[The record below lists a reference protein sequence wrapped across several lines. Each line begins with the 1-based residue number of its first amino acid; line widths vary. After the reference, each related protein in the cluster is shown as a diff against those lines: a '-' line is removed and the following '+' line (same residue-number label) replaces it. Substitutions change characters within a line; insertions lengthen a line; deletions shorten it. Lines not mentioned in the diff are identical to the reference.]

1 MADNKANALKEAN
14 NKYQLIVGGS
24 PEVDGGVI
32 DITDAVVQF
41 FGHKASDACDLAHS
55 IIGIEEDGHVSML
68 RSGRVF
74 LFIEQELRPVIEASI
89 VNSAQKEAILRI
101 IHNILVKYENECQ
114 NGAEYVAHVLD

>member
-1 MADNKANALKEAN
+1 MAEDKANALNQAN
-14 NKYQLIVGGS
+14 SIKLIIGGS
-24 PEVDGGVI
+24 PEDDGGTI

-41 FGHKASDACDLAHS
+41 FGHHATTAYEFAHS
-55 IIGIEEDGHVSML
+55 IIGIEEDGKVSML

-101 IHNILVKYENECQ
+101 IHNILVKYENECT
-114 NGAEYVAHVLD
+114 NGAEYVAHVLN